1 MTVEVIESKEIWDS
15 FVNKLQPHTFL
26 QSWNWGQFNLNS
38 GNKIWRLGLFEN
50 NTLLEVALIIK
61 VEARRGS
68 FLFCPHGP
76 ISTNTSP
83 NSLSVLTDYL
93 KNLGKSENV
102 SFIRFSPLNILTE
115 ENQKLFKNLGFR
127 DAPIHMHSELVWML
141 DVTPSEEELLA
152 NMRKTTRYSIRK
164 AISEGVEV
172 ISCSNLSLIDDFYSI
187 YLKTVGRHNFVPF
200 SKEYIQKEFEAF
212 SQGNQALFFFGKLGP
227 EILSASMVIYTNGS
241 GFYHHGA
248 SINSKVPVTYLS
260 QWEAIKEA
268 KRRGCRYYNFWG
280 ISPESNPN
288 HPWAGLTMFKQ
299 GFGGFSEE
307 YIHAQDMILSPK
319 YWLTYGIEKLRKAQR
334 GL

>member
-141 DVTPSEEELLA
+141 DVTPSEEELLVKVI
-152 NMRKTTRYSIRK
+152 RHCFSLVSLGRRYFQPLWSYT
-164 AISEGVEV
+164 
-172 ISCSNLSLIDDFYSI
+172 L
-187 YLKTVGRHNFVPF
+187 TVLGSTIMVP
-200 SKEYIQKEFEAF
+200 
-212 SQGNQALFFFGKLGP
+212 P
-227 EILSASMVIYTNGS
+227 
-241 GFYHHGA
+241 
-248 SINSKVPVTYLS
+248 
-260 QWEAIKEA
+260 
-268 KRRGCRYYNFWG
+268 
-280 ISPESNPN
+280 
-288 HPWAGLTMFKQ
+288 
-299 GFGGFSEE
+299 
-307 YIHAQDMILSPK
+307 
-319 YWLTYGIEKLRKAQR
+319 
-334 GL
+334 